1 MARSTLPPPVEVP
14 DGYGVLRLE
23 AMWTP
28 PEHAAAFAAARM
40 PEVWPVSCPSPPLY
54 CCWPSNVRSRRCF
67 SHPPLLVLTTDVSF
81 YLTRT
86 VRLSPHYQTDC
97 NARLRSA

>member
-54 CCWPSNVRSRRCF
+54 CCWPSNVRSRRWFLASTATRIDDRCF
-67 SHPPLLVLTTDVSF
+67 VLSHTHCSSVPALP
-81 YLTRT
+81 
-86 VRLSPHYQTDC
+86 
-97 NARLRSA
+97 N